1 MNSHSHPRTDDDMG
15 GKGVEVELVEGTL
28 HRNTLDI
35 LLVVLDEDSLV
46 VVAVVVDSLAVED
59 MEVDTLNC
67 LEGGEPREKYGGNSF
82 LP

>member
-1 MNSHSHPRTDDDMG
+1 M
-15 GKGVEVELVEGTL
+15 VEGTL
-28 HRNTLDI
+28 HRSTLDI

-46 VVAVVVDSLAVED
+46 VVVVVVVDSLAMED